1 MRWQTR
7 KSGRVKDAQPE
18 QVEAGAAIHL
28 SLDQLTE
35 LKASL
40 ERPLRRA

>member
-18 QVEAGAAIHL
+18 QVEAGPAMHL

-35 LKASL
+35 QYLVRHSI
-40 ERPLRRA
+40 